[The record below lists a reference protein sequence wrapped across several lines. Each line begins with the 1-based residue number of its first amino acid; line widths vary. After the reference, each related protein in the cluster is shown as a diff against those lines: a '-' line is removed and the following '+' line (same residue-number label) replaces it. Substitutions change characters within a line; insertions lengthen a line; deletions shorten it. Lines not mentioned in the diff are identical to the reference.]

1 MSKEIQSFYPD
12 FFKLSPEWTSF
23 FYNDEMDEILSF
35 ISSSVCSQ
43 YFPDNENV
51 FRCFYLTPFENV
63 NVVFVGHQ
71 PYHDGSA
78 TGLCFDIKLGHII
91 NPFVQTI
98 YKEIEGEGF
107 YPTKN
112 GNFEHLAT
120 QGVLMVNEA
129 LTVGKDGN
137 HHSHLW
143 DPFFKEVLKKLSMKN
158 DIIWVVF
165 GDENDYKNYITNQ
178 THVVVEAP
186 IEKDMVGSGLFKR
199 INQLLKNVGK
209 EKISW

>member
-1 MSKEIQSFYPD
+1 MDQSFYPD

-23 FYNDEMDEILSF
+23 FYNDEMDETLSG
-35 ISSSVCSQ
+35 ISSLVCSKP
-43 YFPDNENV
+43 YYPDHENI

-63 NVVFVGHQ
+63 NVVFVGRQ

-120 QGVLMVNEA
+120 QGVLMINEA
-129 LTVGKDGN
+129 LSVGKGED
-137 HHSHLW
+137 HTTIW
-143 DPFFKEVLKKLSMKN
+143 KPFFKEVLKKLSMKDN
-158 DIIWVVF
+158 IIWVMF
-165 GDENDYKNYITNQ
+165 GKEENGKNHTHHNNYITNQ
-178 THVVVEAP
+178 THVILEAP
-186 IEKDMVGSGLFKR
+186 LDMIGSGMFKR
-199 INQLLKNVGK
+199 INHLL
-209 EKISW
+209 

>member
-1 MSKEIQSFYPD
+1 MQSFYPD
-12 FFKLSPEWTSF
+12 FFRLSPEWTSF
-23 FYNDEMDEILSF
+23 FYNDEMDEILSS
-35 ISSSVCSQ
+35 ISLLVNSSQ
-43 YFPDNENV
+43 YFPENENV

-71 PYHDGSA
+71 PYHDSSA

-120 QGVLMVNEA
+120 QGVLMINA
-129 LTVGKDGN
+129 SLTVGKCED
-137 HHSHLW
+137 HSNIW
-143 DPFFKEVLKKLSMKN
+143 DPFFKEVLKKLSMKD

-165 GDENDYKNYITNQ
+165 GDDILRYKNCITNQ
-178 THVVVEAP
+178 THVVLEAP
-186 IEKDMVGSGLFKR
+186 IEKDMVGSGIFKR

>member
-1 MSKEIQSFYPD
+1 MQSFYPD

-23 FYNDEMDEILSF
+23 FYNDEMDDTLSA
-35 ISSSVCSQ
+35 ISSSVCSTRF
-43 YFPDNENV
+43 FPDHENV

-120 QGVLMVNEA
+120 QGVLMINSS
-129 LTVGKDGN
+129 LTVGKDN
-137 HHSHLW
+137 HSHTTIW
-143 DPFFKEVLKKLSMKN
+143 DPFFKEVLKKLSTKDN
-158 DIIWVVF
+158 IIWVVF
-165 GDENDYKNYITNQ
+165 GDGEDHYNYKNYITNQ
-178 THVVVEAP
+178 THVV
-186 IEKDMVGSGLFKR
+186 IESPVDMMGSGMFKR
-199 INQLLKNVGK
+199 INHLLKNVGK
-209 EKISW
+209 ERISW

>member
-1 MSKEIQSFYPD
+1 MTKEIQSFYPD

-23 FYNDEMDEILSF
+23 FYNDEMDEILSS
-35 ISSSVCSQ
+35 ISSSVCS
-43 YFPDNENV
+43 YFPQNENI
-51 FRCFYLTPFENV
+51 FRCFYLTPFENI
-63 NVVFVGHQ
+63 NVVFVGRQ

-98 YKEIEGEGF
+98 YKEIDGQGF

-112 GNFEHLAT
+112 GNFEHLAR

-129 LTVGKDGN
+129 LTIGKDG
-137 HHSHLW
+137 HSHIDIW
-143 DPFFKEVLKKLSMKN
+143 NPFFKEVLKKLSTKD
-158 DIIWVVF
+158 DIIWVIF
-165 GDENDYKNYITNQ
+165 GSDMSDYKNCITNQ

-186 IEKDMVGSGLFKR
+186 IEKDMVGSGMFKR

>member
-1 MSKEIQSFYPD
+1 MQSFYPD

-23 FYNDEMDEILSF
+23 FYNDEMGEILSS
-35 ISSSVCSQ
+35 ISSLVCSTR
-43 YFPDNENV
+43 YYPDYENV

-120 QGVLMVNEA
+120 QGILMINSA
-129 LTVGKDGN
+129 LTVGKDD
-137 HHSHLW
+137 SHTDIW
-143 DPFFKEVLKKLSMKN
+143 DPFFKEILKKLSMKDN
-158 DIIWVVF
+158 IIWVMF
-165 GDENDYKNYITNQ
+165 GEGNDGNIYKNYITNQ
-178 THVVVEAP
+178 THVVMDAP
-186 IEKDMVGSGLFKR
+186 LQKDMIGSGMFKR
-199 INQLLKNVGK
+199 INHLLKNVGK
-209 EKISW
+209 ERISW

>member
-1 MSKEIQSFYPD
+1 MQSFYPD

-23 FYNDEMDEILSF
+23 FYNDEMDEILSA
-35 ISSSVCSQ
+35 ISSSICSRQ
-43 YFPDNENV
+43 YFPNTENV

-63 NVVFVGHQ
+63 NVVFVGRQ
-71 PYHDGSA
+71 PYRDGSA

-120 QGVLMVNEA
+120 QGVLMINAA
-129 LTVGKDGN
+129 LTVGKDDTHTN
-137 HHSHLW
+137 IW
-143 DPFFKEVLKKLSMKN
+143 DPFFKEVLKKLSMKDN
-158 DIIWVVF
+158 IIWVVF
-165 GDENDYKNYITNQ
+165 GDVGDDIAQYKNCITNQ
-178 THVVVEAP
+178 THSVVEAP
-186 IEKDMVGSGLFKR
+186 IEKDMIGSGLFKR
-199 INQLLKNVGK
+199 INHLLKNVGK